1 MITTSSRAC
10 LADFGLATPTD
21 LRSIFTTN
29 SSTPKTGGTLR
40 WQAPELLGSTV
51 EETELHHANN
61 KETDM
66 YAFACLCYEVS
77 CFCWLMRYQFLNGLK
92 MFSGHIPFYQL
103 HNIFNVLARVKKG
116 QRPIRPTDELSK
128 VRGLTDEV
136 WDLVE
141 ICWSSDPTHR
151 LTATDVVEQL
161 LALPNQP
168 MDRRPTDDFGADF
181 PSQALYRHSEHP
193 LSAVDLPPL
202 SPMGNGDIEGNDQC
216 EYRSFVHW
224 PCRF

>member
-1 MITTSSRAC
+1 M
-10 LADFGLATPTD
+10 
-21 LRSIFTTN
+21 N
-29 SSTPKTGGTLR
+29 SSTPKTTGTLR
-40 WQAPELLGSTV
+40 WQAPELLSSTV

-66 YAFACLCYEVS
+66 YTFASLCYEVS

-92 MFSGHIPFYQL
+92 MFSGHIPFY
-103 HNIFNVLARVKKG
+103 HIHSIFNVLARVKKG

-141 ICWSSDPTHR
+141 ICWSSDPTQR

-168 MDRRPTDDFGADF
+168 TDRRPTDDFGTDL
-181 PSQALYRHSEHP
+181 PSRALYEHSEHP
-193 LSAVDLPPL
+193 LSALEL
-202 SPMGNGDIEGNDQC
+202 SPSSAMDNGDIEGNARGDDGGA
-216 EYRSFVHW
+216 VHW
-224 PCRF
+224 PFRF